1 MHASFEWFRD
11 HIHAFCLNFKNLKKY
26 PGGPPGY
33 FSKIWVFSE
42 KWLDIFFWPKLF
54 FCATSCYSFDRM
66 RASQNKISTIFHILA
81 KLPRSKQK
89 VTCVRAKARFSTGIK
104 IVFIYFLNSQAQH
117 TEERISNGTL
127 TYVMFEWC
135 FWSRSW
141 STVEETTF

>member
-11 HIHAFCLNFKNLKKY
+11 HIHAFCLNFKILKKY

-89 VTCVRAKARFSTGIK
+89 VTCVRGGATLFPLIIMVFSGEKCSSPSVKIGRIK
-104 IVFIYFLNSQAQH
+104 RHFCTNVRVLKTIWVFQVVKKHKQ
-117 TEERISNGTL
+117 
-127 TYVMFEWC
+127 
-135 FWSRSW
+135 
-141 STVEETTF
+141 